1 MSHDAGKDAAP
12 NRHNAASA
20 VSCTDMSEF
29 VELDSVDWRI
39 LEELQ
44 NDASIPN
51 KELAARVGLAPS
63 TCLDRVRRLREN
75 GVITAYRAEIDPRVV
90 GLGLEAIV
98 AVNVRP
104 HSREVVDPFRTF
116 VLSLPETRALFHVS
130 GQADFLIHI
139 AVEDS
144 RHLQRFL
151 VDKVSSRPE
160 VRNLTSSIVL
170 ERVRTSAL
178 TIPSARQNTPRR
190 RRTTR

>member
-1 MSHDAGKDAAP
+1 
-12 NRHNAASA
+12 
-20 VSCTDMSEF
+20 MSEF